1 MHVCVIV
8 HITWRDIIDYEYSH
22 ADENKHRDT
31 HNAMTATIQN
41 FSQRAVSTIRNYAM
55 NSVLDLVLS

>member
-1 MHVCVIV
+1 MHVCLIV
-8 HITWRDIIDYEYSH
+8 HITWHSIVDDEYND

-41 FSQRAVSTIRNYAM
+41 FGQRAVSTIRNYAM
-55 NSVLDLVLS
+55 KSVLDLV